1 MGAEIEGDRLGL
13 GTNLFSAKETLSEKE
28 GVTAE
33 YNKMLKKSK
42 LMEKL
47 SDIDEEE
54 YRRKEEEKE
63 RRPQLVRKD
72 FQQAFQRNLLG
83 RRYEVIM

>member
-1 MGAEIEGDRLGL
+1 
-13 GTNLFSAKETLSEKE
+13 
-28 GVTAE
+28 
-33 YNKMLKKSK
+33 
-42 LMEKL
+42 MEKL

-72 FQQAFQRNLLG
+72 FSTSFSNEIFSDDDMK
-83 RRYEVIM
+83 YNVIMCQKI